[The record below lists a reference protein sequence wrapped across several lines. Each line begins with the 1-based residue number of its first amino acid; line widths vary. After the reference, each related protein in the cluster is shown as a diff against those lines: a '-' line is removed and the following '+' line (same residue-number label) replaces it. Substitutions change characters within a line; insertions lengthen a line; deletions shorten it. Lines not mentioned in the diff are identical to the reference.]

1 MAGTAVA
8 QNCQMHFASCL
19 GGAVIMDND
28 IHYQFAVPSDT
39 SHLAKLRRVIVEV
52 LGNASFA
59 PPQAHLIA
67 LAVDEAVANIMEHG
81 QACGLGQTEPR
92 SGDILVLV
100 DLSAERLA
108 ITIRDK
114 GACFDPRGVPEVDL
128 AEHIR
133 TGQRSG
139 LGVYL
144 IRRIMDEV
152 NYTTREN
159 SENELQLVKYVDD
172 DAEMARSNR
181 SCL

>member
-1 MAGTAVA
+1 
-8 QNCQMHFASCL
+8 
-19 GGAVIMDND
+19 MDND

-39 SHLAKLRRVIVEV
+39 SHLANLRRVITEV
-52 LGNASFA
+52 LDNASFA
-59 PPQAHLIA
+59 PLKANLIA

-81 QACGLGQTEPR
+81 QSCGSGHTEPQ

-114 GACFDPRGVPEVDL
+114 SAGFDPRGVPEVDL
-128 AEHIR
+128 AEHLKAGR
-133 TGQRSG
+133 RRG

-159 SENELQLVKYVDD
+159 SENELQLVKYVD
-172 DAEMARSNR
+172 ESLETARSNR
-181 SCL
+181 